1 MCSLLGERCVSACK
15 IDPVTGVIGRRG
27 GRVLR
32 DYALRP
38 RDFMRAAAPAR
49 WPVHNMTRATKPSR
63 TMSRYAS
70 RTAERVDVTRL
81 DCMTAVRLGISKC
94 WPADRHLDATANDIA
109 LGREYEG
116 VANASCRGRSSRR
129 WNGRVAPGAVVP
141 GLRGEGVG
149 SPS

>member
-63 TMSRYAS
+63 TMSRYAAHSAS
-70 RTAERVDVTRL
+70 RREQWEDAMHHCPSSPLTNTLNTTPAGMVSEDGN
-81 DCMTAVRLGISKC
+81 MTAR
-94 WPADRHLDATANDIA
+94 
-109 LGREYEG
+109 
-116 VANASCRGRSSRR
+116 
-129 WNGRVAPGAVVP
+129 PGTVSDERIEA
-141 GLRGEGVG
+141 E
-149 SPS
+149 SP